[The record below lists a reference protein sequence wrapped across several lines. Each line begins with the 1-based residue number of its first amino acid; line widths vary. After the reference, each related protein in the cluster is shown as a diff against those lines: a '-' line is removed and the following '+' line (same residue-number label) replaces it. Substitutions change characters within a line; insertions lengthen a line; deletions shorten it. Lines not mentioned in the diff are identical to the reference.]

1 MVKAMLEPPDLDRY
15 DRPSLRTGGIGS
27 TGGGGHGL
35 FEAFVER
42 IGVTLGY
49 EPYGMTEVNAMAMFH
64 RLDEPVELRKLPGII
79 PAPGLE
85 VRVVHPETG
94 APCDSGQEGELQ
106 FRGPLVSRGYYKK
119 PDEIEAFRMAHP
131 DGAQGFVVGV
141 PDPRLNEAPV
151 AYVIAAE
158 GARLTAEDLRAF
170 CRGRIASYK
179 IPIGIRFVKDVP

>member
-1 MVKAMLEPPDLDRY
+1 MVKAMLEPPALDRY
-15 DRPSLRTGGIGS
+15 ARSSLRTGGIGS

-119 PDEIEAFRMAHP
+119 PDETAAAFTT
-131 DGAQGFVVGV
+131 DGWFRSGDLGVQDGRGHTIFQG
-141 PDPRLNEAPV
+141 RLR
-151 AYVIAAE
+151 
-158 GARLTAEDLRAF
+158 GA
-170 CRGRIASYK
+170 G
-179 IPIGIRFVKDVP
+179 G